1 MSLPSR
7 LIELTDIHCKQI
19 EQLPALQDMLAG
31 RYTRQRY
38 AQLLMSLYPI
48 VSNFCPLMAAAA
60 GRCADRDAELR
71 NYLYD
76 HIEDEKGHES
86 MVLDDLAKI
95 GWDGTN
101 VPTTLPCPP
110 VQAMLAYNYH
120 AIDRIDPHYVIGMV
134 YVLEI
139 ISSVYGSKVAQA
151 IAKAIDQP
159 ATQGF
164 GFLESHST
172 LDDDHLAE
180 LRKLVQAIR
189 KPGIEEVLINSV
201 SMNFYLFKQVL
212 GYTEAA

>member
-7 LIELTDIHCKQI
+7 LIELTDVNCKQI

-48 VSNFCPLMAAAA
+48 VSHFCPLMAAAA
-60 GRCADRDAELR
+60 GRCADRHPELR
-71 NYLYD
+71 LYLYD

-86 MVLDDLAKI
+86 MVLDDLSNI
-95 GWDGTN
+95 GWDSSN
-101 VPTTLPCPP
+101 VATALPCPP
-110 VQAMLAYNYH
+110 VQAMLAYNYY

-139 ISSVYGSKVAQA
+139 VSSVYGAKVAQA
-151 IAKAIDQP
+151 ISKAIDQP
-159 ATQGF
+159 ITRGF
-164 GFLESHST
+164 SFLESHAT

-180 LRKLVQAIR
+180 LRKLVQSIR
-189 KPGIEEVLINSV
+189 QPGIEDLLANSV

-212 GYTEAA
+212 DYTEPA